1 MSTIYLAEDP
11 TLPQWDALKVLSAEM
26 ARNPAVRTR
35 FLHEGEITARL
46 AHPNVVAVYGRGETE
61 DGQLWI
67 AMAIRCGHR
76 CRGRLAGGCHDP
88 HAGYTHRR

>member
-1 MSTIYLAEDP
+1 MTTPEPTAPSTLPPSIAGYRIARLLGTGGMSTIYLAEDP

-46 AHPNVVAVYGRGETE
+46 AHPN
-61 DGQLWI
+61 
-67 AMAIRCGHR
+67 
-76 CRGRLAGGCHDP
+76 
-88 HAGYTHRR
+88 